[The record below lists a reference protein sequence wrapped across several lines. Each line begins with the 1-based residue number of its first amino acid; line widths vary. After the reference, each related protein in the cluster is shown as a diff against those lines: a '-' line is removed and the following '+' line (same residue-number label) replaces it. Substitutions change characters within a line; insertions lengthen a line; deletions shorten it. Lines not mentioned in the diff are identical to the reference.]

1 MRFALLPRGRDTG
14 LTRSRKTSRSNSAK
28 TASIPTRARPL
39 AVVRSRAWASDT
51 KPTPSSLSSYT
62 EPMRP
67 ATIAPSDSR
76 RQTQDDVELAPARR
90 AEQFFSFWPQV
101 GAGPRNAIRNIAS
114 NDYTMRLSSALGSP
128 A

>member
-1 MRFALLPRGRDTG
+1 M
-14 LTRSRKTSRSNSAK
+14 
-28 TASIPTRARPL
+28 
-39 AVVRSRAWASDT
+39 VRSRAWASDT

-90 AEQFFSFWPQV
+90 AEQLFSFWAQI
-101 GAGPRNAIRNIAS
+101 GAGADIAHLHS
-114 NDYTMRLSSALGSP
+114 DAPAAPLSVVAHGCELHGERLLVMGGDAGVEP
-128 A
+128 GGQRF